1 MIKLCF
7 QNEYLTKELS
17 NKERELELH
26 KTQFQIKCK
35 FFAFGLFS
43 PSPHTK
49 PAGGGD
55 FHILMNGVFEMF
67 WKGL

>member
-1 MIKLCF
+1 MALQLSLESASVSKLCF

-35 FFAFGLFS
+35 FFGGFWFVCFF
-43 PSPHTK
+43 PSISSHKCIIP
-49 PAGGGD
+49 
-55 FHILMNGVFEMF
+55 
-67 WKGL
+67 